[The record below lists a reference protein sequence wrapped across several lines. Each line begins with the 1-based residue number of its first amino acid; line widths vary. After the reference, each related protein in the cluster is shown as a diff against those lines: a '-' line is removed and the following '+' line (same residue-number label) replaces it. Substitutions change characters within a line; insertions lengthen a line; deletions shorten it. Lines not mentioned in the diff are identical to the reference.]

1 VEDNDLDMKPHTNNE
16 LQVEVR
22 NHVAYLT
29 LNRPAAL
36 NALTPAMLTSMSELF
51 GQWANDP
58 NIKAVISMGA
68 GDKAY
73 CAGGDVRGLY
83 ASLTDPSG
91 EVHDSFFKVE
101 YALNYQMHRFLK
113 NTGKPYIAMIDGI
126 VMGGGMGVSQGA
138 TLRIVGERTKM
149 AMPETAIGLFP
160 DVGGS
165 YFLSRCPGA
174 LGLYLGLSGVTIK
187 AADALYASL
196 ADLHMTREAQQQF
209 FAALDHLTWSG
220 NALGHVTQLARSLSI
235 TVAEGA
241 PVPGL
246 QALRPD
252 VEMHFGG
259 KQSVQGIIASLE
271 QESRPS
277 HLEWA
282 QQTVARL
289 KKHSPT
295 LLCVTKRQIE
305 TAATMTLADCFRMEL
320 NLVEQ
325 CFAQR
330 DVVEGIRALLI
341 DKDNQP
347 RWNPATLDAVTPA
360 MIDAFF
366 APKWPPAAH
375 PLQNL
380 EARFG

>member
-1 VEDNDLDMKPHTNNE
+1 MNAFANGELLVEI
-16 LQVEVR
+16 R

-36 NALTPAMLTSMSELF
+36 NALSMDMLDGISELF
-51 GQWANDP
+51 SRWANDP
-58 NIKAVISMGA
+58 DIKAVISLGA
-68 GDKAY
+68 GEKAY

-83 ASLTDPSG
+83 ASLTHPDG
-91 EVHDSFFKVE
+91 KVHDEFFKVE

-113 NTGKPYIAMIDGI
+113 NTGKPYIALIDGI
-126 VMGGGMGVSQGA
+126 VMGGGMGIAQGA

-174 LGLYLGLSGVTIK
+174 IGLYLGLSGVTIK
-187 AADALYASL
+187 AADAIYAGL
-196 ADLHMTREAQQQF
+196 ADLTMSRDAQVQF
-209 FAALDHLTWSG
+209 FAGLDGMRWSE
-220 NALGHVTQLARSLSI
+220 NALGDVVNLAKSLS
-235 TVAEGA
+235 TTA
-241 PVPGL
+241 PEASPVLDLEALTLAIDEHFSAKTSVTAIIDSL
-246 QALRPD
+246 QNETR
-252 VEMHFGG
+252 VEY
-259 KQSVQGIIASLE
+259 A
-271 QESRPS
+271 
-277 HLEWA
+277 EWA

-289 KKHSPT
+289 CKYSPT
-295 LLCVTKRQIE
+295 MLNVTKRQIE
-305 TAATMTLADCFRMEL
+305 TAATMKLADCFRMEL

-325 CFAQR
+325 CFTQR

-347 RWNPATLDAVTPA
+347 RWNPATLGDVTPA

-366 APKWPPAAH
+366 APRWVADKH
-375 PLQNL
+375 PLNDL